1 MVGTGYVGLVAGTCF
16 AETGNDVICM
26 DVDEKKI
33 AQLKKG
39 KLPIYEPGLQELIR
53 RNVQEERLRFTT
65 DLPWAV
71 QNSLIVSIAVGTPQG
86 DGGSS
91 DLSSVMEAVRAIAK
105 AMDDYKIIVTK
116 STVPVGT
123 ADKISQEISA
133 LTTCEFDVVSNP
145 EFLKAGAAVE
155 DFMKP

>member
-1 MVGTGYVGLVAGTCF
+1 MKICVIGAGYVGLVAGTCF

-26 DVDEKKI
+26 DVDENKI
-33 AQLKKG
+33 AGLQKG

-91 DLSSVMEAVRAIAK
+91 DLSSVMEAVQAIAE

-116 STVPVGT
+116 S
-123 ADKISQEISA
+123 I
-133 LTTCEFDVVSNP
+133 L
-145 EFLKAGAAVE
+145 LGAVNT
-155 DFMKP
+155 DLH